1 MNFNKQINNVVNE
14 NHNNYIIY
22 NIINNEIN
30 YNELKH
36 YSIKT
41 FNNNFY
47 QLKKYEKNFNIYIL
61 KKLYNESDYN
71 LKVKILFNS
80 PDFYTVILNDFTKFI
95 FELVQK
101 TKQNIRSLIFNYCFK
116 DGYKF
121 ERLPEYKYHY
131 YLTHNKET
139 CLYNWFNEYKEL
151 LYEHLHNNLNNDLYI
166 RQTNIIIK
174 LVEIKA
180 ELKEKKEIVNEELSI
195 NLETINENSNDNLN
209 NNSLET
215 INDIS
220 LKDLETINDISLKDL
235 ETINEDDD
243 NNSLK
248 DLESINEDDNN
259 NSLKDLETINQDD
272 DNNSLK
278 DLETINEELN
288 DNSLKDLE
296 INKCKYKKYML
307 NTI

>member
-1 MNFNKQINNVVNE
+1 MNFNKQINNVVNK

-121 ERLPEYKYHY
+121 EKLPEYKYHY
-131 YLTHNKET
+131 YLTQNKET

-151 LYEHLHNNLNNDLYI
+151 LYQHLYNNSNDDLYI

-195 NLETINENSNDNLN
+195 NLETINEDLN

-215 INDIS
+215 IND
-220 LKDLETINDISLKDL
+220 NSLKDL

-243 NNSLK
+243 NSL
-248 DLESINEDDNN
+248 ETINEDDDNSLETIN
-259 NSLKDLETINQDD
+259 DNSLKDLETIN
-272 DNNSLK
+272 
-278 DLETINEELN
+278 
-288 DNSLKDLE
+288 DNSLE
-296 INKCKYKKYML
+296 INKSKYKKYML